1 MKKMILA
8 LSLCLCL
15 LVGTGCSA
23 AGDTAEDIGD
33 GASRL
38 MEDGGDMVS
47 DLGDT
52 ASNLLEDGGNAVSE
66 IGDSVSDAVSD
77 SDNNLNTPA
86 NATAQVPLGD
96 VSGYSTVAQGWG
108 QGKNVDGENRPEAC
122 LQYQQKYGDLG
133 GVFLGADEP
142 VMTLTFDEG
151 YENGY
156 TAQILDTLKE
166 KQVSAVF
173 FCTLDYI
180 DCNPELVQRMIDEG
194 HVVANHSASHASTP
208 TLTAA
213 EVAQEIQEV
222 HQVVQEEFG
231 YTMTLFRNPEGSFCE
246 RDLAIAQALGYQ
258 SVFWSFAYV
267 DWVVDDQPDPAES
280 LTRLVEAVHPGAIY
294 LLHPVSSTNAAI
306 LGDFIDQARE
316 QGYEFTS
323 EITPLEI

>member
-38 MEDGGDMVS
+38 LEDGGDMVS

-52 ASNLLEDGGNAVSE
+52 ASDLLEDGGDAASE
-66 IGDSVSDAVSD
+66 IGDDLNSAVSNTN
-77 SDNNLNTPA
+77 SNLNTPA
-86 NATAQVPLGD
+86 NTTAQVPLGD
-96 VSGYSTVAQGWG
+96 LSGYSTVAQGWG
-108 QGKNVDGENRPEAC
+108 QGHNVDQENRPQAC
-122 LQYQQKYGDLG
+122 LQYQAEYGSLG
-133 GVFLGADEP
+133 GVFLGADQP

-156 TAQILDTLKE
+156 TAQILDTLQE

-180 DCNPELVQRMIDEG
+180 EANPELVRRMIDEG

-213 EVAQEIQEV
+213 EVAQEIQDV

-267 DWVVDDQPDPAES
+267 YWVVDDQPDPAES
-280 LTRLVEAVHPGAIY
+280 LTRLVEAIHPGAIY

-306 LGDFIDQARE
+306 LGDFIDQARG

-323 EITPLEI
+323 EITPLEE

>member
-38 MEDGGDMVS
+38 LEDGGDMVS

-52 ASNLLEDGGNAVSE
+52 ASDLLQDGGNAVSE

-122 LQYQQKYGDLG
+122 LQ
-133 GVFLGADEP
+133 
-142 VMTLTFDEG
+142 
-151 YENGY
+151 
-156 TAQILDTLKE
+156 
-166 KQVSAVF
+166 
-173 FCTLDYI
+173 
-180 DCNPELVQRMIDEG
+180 
-194 HVVANHSASHASTP
+194 
-208 TLTAA
+208 
-213 EVAQEIQEV
+213 
-222 HQVVQEEFG
+222 
-231 YTMTLFRNPEGSFCE
+231 
-246 RDLAIAQALGYQ
+246 
-258 SVFWSFAYV
+258 
-267 DWVVDDQPDPAES
+267 
-280 LTRLVEAVHPGAIY
+280 
-294 LLHPVSSTNAAI
+294 
-306 LGDFIDQARE
+306 
-316 QGYEFTS
+316 
-323 EITPLEI
+323 

>member
-1 MKKMILA
+1 MK
-8 LSLCLCL
+8 L
-15 LVGTGCSA
+15 LNWLTLKHLFMNKKRIIHRAIPLFMAIAAMFSACSVEVDTPDEQTVPGT
-23 AGDTAEDIGD
+23 
-33 GASRL
+33 
-38 MEDGGDMVS
+38 
-47 DLGDT
+47 
-52 ASNLLEDGGNAVSE
+52 
-66 IGDSVSDAVSD
+66 
-77 SDNNLNTPA
+77 
-86 NATAQVPLGD
+86 TAQNTTNVADTTLEADAANGSKLD
-96 VSGYSTVAQGWG
+96 VVDYSA
-108 QGKNVDGENRPEAC
+108 
-122 LQYQQKYGDLG
+122 
-133 GVFLGADEP
+133 EP
-142 VMTLTFDEG
+142 VIWGPGNIKDHARPADPEKLQNKYSEMSAQWLLPEDKTICLTFDEG

-180 DCNPELVQRMIDEG
+180 DGNPELVQRMIDEG

-208 TLTAA
+208 TLTAE

-246 RDLAIAQALGYQ
+246 RDLAIAQALGYE

-306 LGDFIDQARE
+306 LGDFIDQARA

-323 EITPLEI
+323 EITPLET

>member
-1 MKKMILA
+1 
-8 LSLCLCL
+8 
-15 LVGTGCSA
+15 
-23 AGDTAEDIGD
+23 
-33 GASRL
+33 
-38 MEDGGDMVS
+38 MVS

-52 ASNLLEDGGNAVSE
+52 ASDLLQDGGNAVSE

-122 LQYQQKYGDLG
+122 LQYQQKYGELG

-180 DCNPELVQRMIDEG
+180 DGNPELVQRMIDEG

-208 TLTAA
+208 TLTAE

-246 RDLAIAQALGYQ
+246 RDLAIAQALGYE

-306 LGDFIDQARE
+306 LGDFIDQARA

-323 EITPLEI
+323 EITPLET